1 MSRSGCWWFPMSLI
15 NSQEKQPALLDQVH
29 DLHIAM
35 EPGLGGQEKRYNVQ
49 AIGVDPWSQW
59 SLAVAARKSWCCR
72 NCIPG
77 WGGSQ
82 WSLAVAARK
91 SRGPS
96 RGRPRRRCRNG
107 AWPWRPGKETSKGS
121 ARRTSQRR
129 NGAWPWR
136 PGKAS
141 PRTCRGTSITRRNG
155 AWPWR
160 PGKAGWAH
168 PPQPHPEPVAMEP
181 GRGGQE
187 KPRGSS

>member
-1 MSRSGCWWFPMSLI
+1 MSLI

-59 SLAVAARKSWCCR
+59 SLAVAARKR
-72 NCIPG
+72 DIEG
-77 WGGSQ
+77 IRTKDVTASQ

-91 SRGPS
+91 SS
-96 RGRPRRRCRNG
+96 NG
-107 AWPWRPGKETSKGS
+107 MAET
-121 ARRTSQRR
+121 
-129 NGAWPWR
+129 
-136 PGKAS
+136 
-141 PRTCRGTSITRRNG
+141 
-155 AWPWR
+155 
-160 PGKAGWAH
+160 H
-168 PPQPHPEPVAMEP
+168 PVRPVAMEP